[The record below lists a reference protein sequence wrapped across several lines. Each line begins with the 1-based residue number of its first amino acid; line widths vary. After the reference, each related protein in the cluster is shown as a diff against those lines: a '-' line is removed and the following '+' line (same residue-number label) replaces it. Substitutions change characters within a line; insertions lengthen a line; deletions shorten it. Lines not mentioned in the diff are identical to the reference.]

1 MARRL
6 RVASGGYAYHVL
18 NRAVESLA
26 SSPRRRGG
34 TGGRGSATAA
44 ATLATTR
51 AIPADTRRTG
61 IAAALGG
68 PRRTVWRGVLAEADG
83 EEIGPGIDAPPS
95 RPAVEDRSVAKT
107 PDPFI
112 VPVLQF
118 LGRNRIF
125 SRLKSRRSRWLTL
138 SRRVTER
145 HLNSPFTGGKI
156 TGLTTSRVTD
166 RPSDIRVL
174 GTSPMIPQSI

>member
-1 MARRL
+1 MAL
-6 RVASGGYAYHVL
+6 
-18 NRAVESLA
+18 VESLA

-44 ATLATTR
+44 ARLATTR
-51 AIPADTRRTG
+51 VIRADRRRTG

-95 RPAVEDRSVAKT
+95 RLAVEDRSVTKT

-112 VPVLQF
+112 VPGRLGEFQQLQYVRCRHPQEGGVSQQMPRMETQVGS
-118 LGRNRIF
+118 LSGR
-125 SRLKSRRSRWLTL
+125 
-138 SRRVTER
+138 
-145 HLNSPFTGGKI
+145 
-156 TGLTTSRVTD
+156 TSRV
-166 RPSDIRVL
+166 L
-174 GTSPMIPQSI
+174 